1 MSDRIPM
8 TKVGYDKL
16 KTEVDR
22 FELEEMPEIAKRT
35 ITLFAATKTYNI
47 PGLSCAAAVIPD
59 AQLRASFQAK
69 QQGLVSGVG
78 PLNHIA
84 SEACFNDR

>member
-22 FELEEMPEIAKRT
+22 FELEEMPDCLLYTSPSPRDVEESRMPSSA
-35 ITLFAATKTYNI
+35 
-47 PGLSCAAAVIPD
+47 
-59 AQLRASFQAK
+59 
-69 QQGLVSGVG
+69 
-78 PLNHIA
+78 
-84 SEACFNDR
+84 

>member
-22 FELEEMPEIAKRT
+22 FELEEMPEIAK
-35 ITLFAATKTYNI
+35 
-47 PGLSCAAAVIPD
+47 LSLI
-59 AQLRASFQAK
+59 
-69 QQGLVSGVG
+69 
-78 PLNHIA
+78 HI
-84 SEACFNDR
+84 